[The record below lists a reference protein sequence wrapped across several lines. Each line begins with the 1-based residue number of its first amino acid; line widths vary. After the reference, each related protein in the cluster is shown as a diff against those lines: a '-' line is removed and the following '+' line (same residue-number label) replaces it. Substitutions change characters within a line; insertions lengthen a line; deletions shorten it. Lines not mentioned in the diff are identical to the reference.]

1 MSMYRSYDVDSKGVA
16 ISVTT
21 VVPVLYFATGST
33 NDAHIFR
40 FKGIVE
46 ALNGATAAP
55 SANSSVIF
63 TINVV
68 TGTVGGGGSVTPV
81 QRSGGSVLA
90 ANTTFTSAN
99 AAAITG
105 LTQGAQ
111 VGIIEVPFATGAWE
125 EDGWENTGFEIDIPA
140 SSKYC
145 VYMQANMPAGA
156 TTNCNGRA
164 VLKFSE

>member
-1 MSMYRSYDVDSKGVA
+1 MAMYRSYEVDSQGVA
-16 ISVTT
+16 ISASLT
-21 VVPVLYFATGST
+21 PLLYFATTST

-46 ALNGATAAP
+46 GTGSGSAP
-55 SANSSVIF
+55 AANSSVIF
-63 TINVV
+63 TINAV

-81 QRSGGSVLA
+81 QRAGGSVLA
-90 ANTTFTSAN
+90 ANTTFSSAH
-99 AAAITG
+99 AGALTG

-111 VGIIEVPFATGAWE
+111 AGIIEVPYATGAWE
-125 EDGWENTGFEIDIPA
+125 EDGWENTGFEIDIAP

-145 VYMQANMPAGA
+145 VYMIASQAG
-156 TTNCNGRA
+156 TSCNARA

>member
-1 MSMYRSYDVDSKGVA
+1 MAMCRTYEVDSKGVA
-16 ISVTT
+16 IAATAT
-21 VVPVLYFATGST
+21 PILYFATTST

-46 ALNGATAAP
+46 GTGGTSAP
-55 SANSSVIF
+55 AANSSVIF

-68 TGTVGGGGSVTPV
+68 TGTVGGGGSVTPA
-81 QRSGGSVLA
+81 QRSGGSALA

-111 VGIIEVPFATGAWE
+111 VGFLEVPYATGAWE
-125 EDGWENTGFEIDIPA
+125 EDGWENTGFEIDIAP

-145 VYMQANMPAGA
+145 VYMIASLAGTA
-156 TTNCNGRA
+156 CNART